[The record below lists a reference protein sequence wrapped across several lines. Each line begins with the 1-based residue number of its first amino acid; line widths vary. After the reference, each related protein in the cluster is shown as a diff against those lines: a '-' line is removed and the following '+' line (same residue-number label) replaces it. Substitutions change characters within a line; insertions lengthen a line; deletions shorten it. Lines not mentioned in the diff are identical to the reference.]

1 MWLKKLILV
10 WTGCRNRK
18 EHKVRLL
25 LKLKNRKKNS
35 QSSRRMPHLRS
46 RKRMPSQPSNTSRH
60 IVHCWIRVSKTASS
74 SGTIRPHYHSHLRR
88 TLCYRPRHL
97 SWRSRGPFW
106 QGASQIGD
114 SWIWPTLW
122 HRSMLQA
129 GLPLTKSHY
138 FPSTQASRP
147 FKKSRISSP
156 ASRISSHSIPRFP
169 TKANRKLRDCSSSS
183 ISRVYMRKAWLML
196 PQKTFKC
203 RRCLYGQWTAIR
215 KMHNRSKLRFHR
227 VTRINLW
234 RPSNRYIGEA
244 ELSARSAILCH
255 RS

>member
-10 WTGCRNRK
+10 WTGCQNRK

-25 LKLKNRKKNS
+25 SQLKNRKKNS

-46 RKRMPSQPSNTSRH
+46 RKRMSSQPSNTSRH

-97 SWRSRGPFW
+97 SWQNQGRFS

-114 SWIWPTLW
+114 SWIWLTLW
-122 HRSMLQA
+122 RPPMLQA

-138 FPSTQASRP
+138 LHSTRASKP
-147 FKKSRISSP
+147 FNKSRICSQ
-156 ASRISSHSIPRFP
+156 ASRISSHSILRFP

-183 ISRVYMRKAWLML
+183 IRWVFMRKAWLML

-203 RRCLYGQWTAIR
+203 RQCQYGRWTAIR

-227 VTRINLW
+227 VIWINLW
-234 RPSNRYIGEA
+234 RPNNRYKSEA